1 MKRLA
6 KKCIKTSFF
15 AIIEAFLNGLT
26 IICYFWYFLQPWI
39 LKLQHKTR
47 LFLQYQMF
55 WTVLTSLIYTLKIG
69 VFKCDV
75 NKKLPFLYFF
85 SNSSFIHENLVS
97 KTFFGVNIFKNTT
110 QTYLFLPISYLK
122 EYTAKITW
130 LSTKHVFNQII
141 GLPVFNGHKILSKTR
156 FCSFS
161 RIFLK

>member
-75 NKKLPFLYFF
+75 NKKLPFFVLFF
-85 SNSSFIHENLVS
+85 KF
-97 KTFFGVNIFKNTT
+97 KFYTRKFGFKNILWCKYFQKYYPNILVPANKLFERIYSKNNMTIY
-110 QTYLFLPISYLK
+110 QTCFQPNYWF
-122 EYTAKITW
+122 
-130 LSTKHVFNQII
+130 
-141 GLPVFNGHKILSKTR
+141 TR
-156 FCSFS
+156 F
-161 RIFLK
+161 